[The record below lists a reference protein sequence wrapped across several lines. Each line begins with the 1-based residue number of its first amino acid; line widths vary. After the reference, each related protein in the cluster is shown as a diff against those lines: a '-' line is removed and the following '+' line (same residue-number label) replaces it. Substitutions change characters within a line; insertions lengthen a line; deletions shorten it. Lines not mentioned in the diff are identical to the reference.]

1 MKVERI
7 CLLVILATM
16 PIIYAA
22 VQPWIWAWYAAAV
35 FFTFLW
41 AYWPKKIRLQDNGF
55 GAVWL
60 VYLFLLWSLFQF
72 APLPLDWLARLSPF
86 RADLL
91 KQARDLAGVKDV
103 WPSMAYV
110 HGIGLEQWILW
121 LAAFLLAMLVA
132 RACREHGFMASLAV
146 MLLVLGGLEAL
157 YGLVQALVPNTGV
170 LGYTKTGLGDARGTF
185 INRNHFAGMMEMIW
199 PVGLGYLLSLSPWE
213 ERIRFKHLI
222 NSDYFNRQLLIAIA
236 LVVMFLAVIFSRSR
250 AGIMG
255 MFLGFLAFMGVM
267 ALSGAGLR
275 KGFWIGTGIGA
286 FLLLIYGSHIGF
298 GTVIQRFLEINPEV
312 GRMNKWRDAWL
323 IVQQH
328 PFGVGPGNYQVVE
341 PLFQIHAKVEAL
353 SVHTHNDYL
362 QLLVETGWPGFLLL
376 TSGFL
381 YVLVRG
387 LAGIRRMYKTAG
399 YSTRF
404 FVAAGGWSGLVSLAW
419 HSLFD
424 FNLQIPANIFY
435 FAMLIG
441 IVTSTFTLEGRDR
454 RSEFGD
460 QRTDVGRRRTNGKG
474 AG

>member
-1 MKVERI
+1 
-7 CLLVILATM
+7 
-16 PIIYAA
+16 
-22 VQPWIWAWYAAAV
+22 
-35 FFTFLW
+35 
-41 AYWPKKIRLQDNGF
+41 
-55 GAVWL
+55 
-60 VYLFLLWSLFQF
+60 
-72 APLPLDWLARLSPF
+72 
-86 RADLL
+86 
-91 KQARDLAGVKDV
+91 
-103 WPSMAYV
+103 
-110 HGIGLEQWILW
+110 
-121 LAAFLLAMLVA
+121 
-132 RACREHGFMASLAV
+132 
-146 MLLVLGGLEAL
+146 
-157 YGLVQALVPNTGV
+157 VQALVPNTGV